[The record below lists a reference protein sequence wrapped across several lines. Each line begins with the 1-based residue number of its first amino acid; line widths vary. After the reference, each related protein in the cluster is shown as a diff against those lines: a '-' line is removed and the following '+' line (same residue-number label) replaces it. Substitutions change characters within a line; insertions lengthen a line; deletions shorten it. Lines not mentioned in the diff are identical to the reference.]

1 MFSAIFFQIFLRVPI
16 FLRIFAPSLH
26 KNRGTLKA
34 KENMEEKKYHI
45 EESEIAGDKVCEP
58 SPAYR
63 SAASSALSVSSVSW
77 DEAYDTDSYP
87 MGRSLEQVME
97 HCESILDKL
106 DDPNYGEPISVL
118 DAEIEKMI
126 AEWK

>member
-1 MFSAIFFQIFLRVPI
+1 
-16 FLRIFAPSLH
+16 
-26 KNRGTLKA
+26 
-34 KENMEEKKYHI
+34 MEEKKYHI
-45 EESEIAGDKVCEP
+45 EESEIVGDKVCEP

-63 SAASSALSVSSVSW
+63 SMASSASSVSSVSG

-97 HCESILDKL
+97 HCESIFDKL

-118 DAEIEKMI
+118 DDEIERMI

>member
-1 MFSAIFFQIFLRVPI
+1 
-16 FLRIFAPSLH
+16 
-26 KNRGTLKA
+26 
-34 KENMEEKKYHI
+34 MEEKKFHI
-45 EESEIAGDKVCEP
+45 EESEIVGDKVCEP

-63 SAASSALSVSSVSW
+63 SMASSASSVSSVSW

-97 HCESILDKL
+97 HCESIFDKL

-118 DAEIEKMI
+118 DDEIERMI

>member
-1 MFSAIFFQIFLRVPI
+1 
-16 FLRIFAPSLH
+16 
-26 KNRGTLKA
+26 
-34 KENMEEKKYHI
+34 MEEKKYHI
-45 EESEIAGDKVCEP
+45 EESKMAGDKVCEP

-63 SAASSALSVSSVSW
+63 SIASSTSSVSSVSW
-77 DEAYDTDSYP
+77 DEAYDADSYP

>member
-1 MFSAIFFQIFLRVPI
+1 
-16 FLRIFAPSLH
+16 
-26 KNRGTLKA
+26 
-34 KENMEEKKYHI
+34 MEEKKYHI
-45 EESEIAGDKVCEP
+45 EESKMAGDKVCKP

-63 SAASSALSVSSVSW
+63 SIASSTSSVSSVSW

-118 DAEIEKMI
+118 DDEIERMI

>member
-1 MFSAIFFQIFLRVPI
+1 MIMWNFKSE
-16 FLRIFAPSLH
+16 RI
-26 KNRGTLKA
+26 
-34 KENMEEKKYHI
+34 MEEKKYHI
-45 EESEIAGDKVCEP
+45 EESKIAGDKVCEP

-97 HCESILDKL
+97 HCAEIDKHL
-106 DDPNYGEPISVL
+106 DDPNYGHPVDDL
-118 DAEIEKMI
+118 I
-126 AEWK
+126 ARLEQKIAQWR

>member
-1 MFSAIFFQIFLRVPI
+1 
-16 FLRIFAPSLH
+16 
-26 KNRGTLKA
+26 
-34 KENMEEKKYHI
+34 MEEKKYHI

-63 SAASSALSVSSVSW
+63 SMASSASSVSSVSSVSW

-97 HCESILDKL
+97 HCAEIDKHL
-106 DDPNYGEPISVL
+106 DDPNYGHPVDDL
-118 DAEIEKMI
+118 I
-126 AEWK
+126 ARLEQKIAQWR

>member
-1 MFSAIFFQIFLRVPI
+1 
-16 FLRIFAPSLH
+16 
-26 KNRGTLKA
+26 
-34 KENMEEKKYHI
+34 MEEKKYHI
-45 EESEIAGDKVCEP
+45 EESKIAGDKVCEP

-63 SAASSALSVSSVSW
+63 SAASSALSVSW

-87 MGRSLEQVME
+87 MGRSLEQVMD

-106 DDPNYGEPISVL
+106 DDTNYGEPISVL
-118 DAEIEKMI
+118 DAEIERMI

>member
-1 MFSAIFFQIFLRVPI
+1 
-16 FLRIFAPSLH
+16 
-26 KNRGTLKA
+26 
-34 KENMEEKKYHI
+34 MEEKKYHI
-45 EESEIAGDKVCEP
+45 EESKIAGDKVCEP

-63 SAASSALSVSSVSW
+63 SMASYASSVSSVSW

-97 HCESILDKL
+97 HCESIFDKL

-118 DAEIEKMI
+118 DDEIERMI

>member
-1 MFSAIFFQIFLRVPI
+1 
-16 FLRIFAPSLH
+16 
-26 KNRGTLKA
+26 
-34 KENMEEKKYHI
+34 MEEKKYHI
-45 EESEIAGDKVCEP
+45 DESKVAGDKVCEP

-63 SAASSALSVSSVSW
+63 SAASSAASVSW

-106 DDPNYGEPISVL
+106 DDSNY
-118 DAEIEKMI
+118 
-126 AEWK
+126 

>member
-1 MFSAIFFQIFLRVPI
+1 
-16 FLRIFAPSLH
+16 
-26 KNRGTLKA
+26 
-34 KENMEEKKYHI
+34 MEEKKYHI
-45 EESEIAGDKVCEP
+45 EESEIVEDKVCEP

-63 SAASSALSVSSVSW
+63 SMASSASSVSSVSW

-97 HCESILDKL
+97 HCESIFDKL

-118 DAEIEKMI
+118 DDEIERMI

>member
-1 MFSAIFFQIFLRVPI
+1 
-16 FLRIFAPSLH
+16 
-26 KNRGTLKA
+26 
-34 KENMEEKKYHI
+34 MEEKKYHI
-45 EESEIAGDKVCEP
+45 EESKVAGDKVCEP

-63 SAASSALSVSSVSW
+63 SMASSVSSASW

-106 DDPNYGEPISVL
+106 DDSNYGEPISVL

>member
-1 MFSAIFFQIFLRVPI
+1 
-16 FLRIFAPSLH
+16 
-26 KNRGTLKA
+26 
-34 KENMEEKKYHI
+34 MEEKKYHI
-45 EESEIAGDKVCEP
+45 EESKIAGDKVFEP

-63 SAASSALSVSSVSW
+63 SMASSTSSVSSVSW

>member
-1 MFSAIFFQIFLRVPI
+1 
-16 FLRIFAPSLH
+16 
-26 KNRGTLKA
+26 
-34 KENMEEKKYHI
+34 MEEKKYHI
-45 EESEIAGDKVCEP
+45 EESEIVGDKVCEP

-63 SAASSALSVSSVSW
+63 SMASSASSVSSVSW

-118 DAEIEKMI
+118 DAEIERMI

>member
-1 MFSAIFFQIFLRVPI
+1 
-16 FLRIFAPSLH
+16 
-26 KNRGTLKA
+26 
-34 KENMEEKKYHI
+34 MEEKKYHI
-45 EESEIAGDKVCEP
+45 DESKVAGDKVCEP

-63 SAASSALSVSSVSW
+63 SAASSASSVSW

-106 DDPNYGEPISVL
+106 DDSNYGEPISVL